1 MIRENSREEITV
13 SDGLQLGKSSMD
25 QNEIRTVEDEVDTL
39 KQQVSEVCEQQNGT
53 NFSFVAPSSEEL
65 QARYKILSKRLTIII
80 IYNVL

>member
-53 NFSFVAPSSEEL
+53 NFSSVAPSSEEL
-65 QARYKILSKRLTIII
+65 QARYKI
-80 IYNVL
+80 